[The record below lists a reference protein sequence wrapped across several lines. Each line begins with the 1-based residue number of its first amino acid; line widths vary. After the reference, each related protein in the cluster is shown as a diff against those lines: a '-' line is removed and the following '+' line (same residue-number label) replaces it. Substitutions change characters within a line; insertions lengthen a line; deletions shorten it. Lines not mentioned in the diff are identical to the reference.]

1 MHTISQGFHTVCIDE
16 TCHVPETSAG
26 LLARDEHKYESAGD
40 RLEHNAW
47 HKLISSSSSSSPI
60 AAHQQASDRYS
71 VQLEIPMI
79 SKVQAV

>member
-1 MHTISQGFHTVCIDE
+1 MYLKQ
-16 TCHVPETSAG
+16 VPVYWREMNTSMKV
-26 LLARDEHKYESAGD
+26 LEIE
-40 RLEHNAW
+40 EHNAW